1 MKALRWIGIALLAII
16 AISAIGGWIALTVLS
31 GRNAAQPAAIAAMTP
46 DATVVATGGD
56 WVTFSPSSGTPDT
69 GFIIYPGGLV
79 DPVAYAPIARAIAAR
94 GYFVVLDSAPL
105 NLAVIDPGAA
115 AGIIAAYPDI
125 QAWAVGG
132 HSLGG
137 AMAADFVFKNPDA
150 ADGLALWAAYPAG
163 NADLSDRDD
172 LEVVSVY
179 GTNDGL
185 ATLEDIEASKS
196 RLPAD
201 TVFVAIEGGNHTQFG
216 SYGTGLQSGDNP
228 AGISAEQQQAQI
240 IDATVAMLERIRPPQ

>member
-1 MKALRWIGIALLAII
+1 MRALRWIGITLLAFIVL
-16 AISAIGGWIALTVLS
+16 STIGGCIAFSVLN
-31 GRNAAQPAAIAAMTP
+31 GRNAAQPAAEAAMTP
-46 DATVVATGGD
+46 DATVVATDGD
-56 WVTFSPSSGTPDT
+56 WDTFSPSTGTPDT

-79 DPVAYAPIARAIAAR
+79 DPMAYAPIARAIAAE

-105 NLAVIDPGAA
+105 NLAVIDPDAA
-115 AGIIAAYPDI
+115 ADIIAAYPDI

-137 AMAADFVFKNPDA
+137 AMAADFTFKNPDA
-150 ADGLALWAAYPAG
+150 SDGLALWAAYPAE

-172 LEVVSVY
+172 LEVVSIY

-216 SYGTGLQSGDNP
+216 SYGTGLQNGDNP
-228 AGISAEQQQAQI
+228 ADISAEEQQAQI
-240 IDATVAMLERIRPPQ
+240 VDATVAMLERISPR